1 MKFKMLLLTL
11 LVSVGLVATGCT
23 PSEPAPAP
31 EAPAVEEPAAEEEPE
46 AVTGASTFTDEE
58 SLMTAMGENG
68 SWIII
73 FTEDFTTDQELVL
86 EGEYT
91 NRDAVTRKIALYDQD
106 ADRNKT
112 ELYTLTAPK
121 LTIKSENAKLV
132 GGTFV
137 GDIYVEA
144 NGFLVDDSVV
154 EGNIH
159 FMSEEYQE
167 SFEIANGGQ
176 VTGEMEVH

>member
-23 PSEPAPAP
+23 PSQEAPAPAP
-31 EAPAVEEPAAEEEPE
+31 EAPAVEEPE
-46 AVTGASTFTDEE
+46 AVTAASTFTDED
-58 SLMTAMGENG
+58 SLIASMGENG

-73 FTEDFTTDQELVL
+73 FTDDFTTDKELVL
-86 EGEYT
+86 EGEYIH
-91 NRDAVTRKIALYDQD
+91 RDNVTRKIALYDQD

-112 ELYTLTAPK
+112 DLYTLTAPK

-144 NGFLVDDSVV
+144 NGFVVDDSVV
-154 EGNIH
+154 QGNIH
-159 FMSEEYQE
+159 FMSEEYKE
-167 SFEIANGGQ
+167 SFEILNDGQ